1 MLLIVVKKL
10 RQRVHIVT
18 NSTKVTSSLPRPI
31 VLLAALVTFVLSQPA
46 AAESD
51 LRHAALNR
59 LANAGESQTFQYQ
72 TDQKSK
78 DWLAAVLDKEVV
90 LATDEPPASGLF
102 ENRYAFDWNRQD
114 LGSKVKRD
122 YELREKNVLRKLVG
136 DRWSNHVDVDIRK
149 RPKIELEFGFD

>member
-10 RQRVHIVT
+10 HQRVDIVT
-18 NSTKVTSSLPRPI
+18 NSTRLTAKLRIPAVLLFGLLASSLG
-31 VLLAALVTFVLSQPA
+31 SPA
-46 AAESD
+46 MAESD

-59 LANAGESQTFQYQ
+59 LANTGAGDTFRF
-72 TDQKSK
+72 DADPESK
-78 DWLAAVLDKEVV
+78 DWLTAVLNKEVV
-90 LATDEPPASGLF
+90 LPSDEPSSAKLMR
-102 ENRYAFDWNRQD
+102 NKYAFDFNRQD

-122 YELREKNVLRKLVG
+122 YEIREKNVLRKLVG